1 MNIIFAILR
10 QIDDGLFYLL
20 QSHCILLQLRN
31 NMNNTHTLQQKLEQA
46 LAYLGDKHIVAK
58 DSKFVYN
65 RNPVVLK
72 GK

>member
-1 MNIIFAILR
+1 ML
-10 QIDDGLFYLL
+10 
-20 QSHCILLQLRN
+20 LRN
-31 NMNNTHTLQQKLEQA
+31 NMNNTQTLQQKLEQA
-46 LAYLGDKHIVAK
+46 LAYLGNKHIVAK

>member
-1 MNIIFAILR
+1 
-10 QIDDGLFYLL
+10 
-20 QSHCILLQLRN
+20 
-31 NMNNTHTLQQKLEQA
+31 MNNTHTLQQKLEKA
-46 LAYLGDKHIVAK
+46 LAYLGNKHIVAK